1 MEAESVVGR
10 PPGRPIGGL
19 VARVPLYVRD
29 SMWADRVWKLFLE
42 RDITTAP
49 VLDDRGRPIG
59 LVARTD
65 FAIAP
70 QEPAGTGEAAIPR
83 RRRLVRHVMKR
94 IIRVLP
100 ESASIGE
107 ARALFRAM
115 SDAQIAVVDA
125 EGVMLGTVSRE
136 AVGRAEAAARPPR
149 VLVVDDD
156 RFIRDSL
163 GDLLSEEG
171 YEVEL
176 ADNGLTA
183 LAAIREGHPDLVLL
197 DLMMPVLSGWE
208 VLERLDDDRVGAG
221 AVPVIV
227 ISAFPAPVSSIV
239 GRGVRACF
247 GKPLDTNLLLEAVR
261 IWGGPPGAHKPAGPT
276 PANS

>member
-1 MEAESVVGR
+1 MTGEFVEMRS
-10 PPGRPIGGL
+10 PGRPIGGL
-19 VARVPLYVRD
+19 VTRVPLYVRD

-42 RDITTAP
+42 RDIATAP

-65 FAIAP
+65 FAGSA
-70 QEPAGTGEAAIPR
+70 QEPAADAVVPR

-100 ESASIGE
+100 ESASIAE

-125 EGVMLGTVSRE
+125 EGVMLGTVSRD

-156 RFIRDSL
+156 GFIRESL

-171 YEVEL
+171 YDVEL
-176 ADNGLTA
+176 ADNGGTA

-208 VLERLDDDRVGAG
+208 VLERLDDDRGGAD

-227 ISAFPAPVSSIV
+227 ISAFPAPVSAIV

-261 IWGGPPGAHKPAGPT
+261 IWGGPPGASNPT
-276 PANS
+276 APMPANS